1 MIIER
6 TKKVLEIEG
15 VTVAL
20 SIKGF
25 DRVNE

>member
-15 VTVAL
+15 ETVAL
-20 SIKGF
+20 WIKRF